1 MLYNF
6 HYPKILV
13 HVGSSLAKETIL
25 SKVINMVDG
34 FFVNLS
40 QGFDDRQKKYIDTIL
55 KLDNSKTIL
64 LETKGGGI
72 TVKNSLPFELKV

>member
-1 MLYNF
+1 
-6 HYPKILV
+6 
-13 HVGSSLAKETIL
+13 
-25 SKVINMVDG
+25 MVDG

>member
-13 HVGSSLAKETIL
+13 HVWPWLAKETIL

-55 KLDNSKTIL
+55 KLDNSKRL
-64 LETKGGGI
+64 CWKPNDE
-72 TVKNSLPFELKV
+72 VSL